1 MKNKI
6 TRYVCFILALA
17 ILFSVNVSA
26 IAPKPEIMAS
36 DYVTGKAYDVGEI
49 ARTTY
54 ENLSNEARI
63 LFDEVIARD
72 SELTAF
78 HHKYVDSTFSP
89 EKNLVQHRNAV
100 STQAAD
106 LLTLLADN
114 LAALALPEDVTYCLN
129 AMGSGMVA
137 ALADGPL
144 PIGEILLAAA
154 AVRAVVVIAANW
166 EEVSPQFNKIV
177 KAFTAVFSDAT
188 SEVTSAFNEIK
199 ADVPAA
205 KAGVGVSVSVKGKTV
220 QIGAKKYECLTSVE
234 TLTEEDTRNKQYF
247 VGILLGS
254 DVFVDVSQKIGKT
267 EAMMI
272 LTLNRGD
279 IGVVA
284 ASRSYARGIVG
295 GNPRGPERHGNR
307 GYYEH
312 YHNSLYPNAHIW
324 YPLGL

>member
-137 ALADGPL
+137 AIADGPL
-144 PIGEILLAAA
+144 PIGDILFAAA
-154 AVRAVVVIAANW
+154 TVSAVVVIAANW
-166 EEVSPQFNKIV
+166 NEVSPEFNRIV
-177 KAFTAVFSDAT
+177 SAFTSVFSDAT
-188 SEVTSAFNEIK
+188 SAVISAFDEIK

-205 KAGVGVSVSVKGKTV
+205 KSGVGVSVSVIGKTV
-220 QIGAKKYECLTSVE
+220 QLGARTFDCLTSVE
-234 TLTEEDTRNKQYF
+234 TLTDEDTRNKQYF
-247 VGILLGS
+247 VGVIWNN
-254 DVFVDVSQKIGKT
+254 DVFVDVNRPIGRT
-267 EAMMI
+267 DAMMI
-272 LTLNRGD
+272 LTLNRGN

-284 ASRSYARGIVG
+284 VNRNYARGLAG
-295 GNPRGPERHGNR
+295 GNPRGPESHGNS

-324 YPLGL
+324 YPLGS

>member
-144 PIGEILLAAA
+144 PIGDILFAAA
-154 AVRAVVVIAANW
+154 TVSAVVVIAANW
-166 EEVSPQFNKIV
+166 NEVSPEFNRIV
-177 KAFTAVFSDAT
+177 SAFTSVFSDAT
-188 SEVTSAFNEIK
+188 SAVISAFDEIK

-205 KAGVGVSVSVKGKTV
+205 KSGVGVSVSVIGKTV
-220 QIGAKKYECLTSVE
+220 QLGARTFDCLTSVE
-234 TLTEEDTRNKQYF
+234 TLTDEDTRNKQYF
-247 VGILLGS
+247 VGVIWNN
-254 DVFVDVSQKIGKT
+254 DVFVDVNRPIGRT
-267 EAMMI
+267 DAMMI
-272 LTLNRGD
+272 LTLNRGN

-284 ASRSYARGIVG
+284 VNRNYARGLAG
-295 GNPRGPERHGNR
+295 GNPRGPESHGNS

-324 YPLGL
+324 YPLGS